1 VAGLSAGAVKD
12 RPNPTGTL
20 LKMTLPIKAILVGCG
35 AMSAE
40 WIRSAKELNVELV
53 SLVDINP
60 TAAQQRA
67 QEFQI
72 DAPIFAKYREAI
84 AQTPADALFDCTIPA
99 MHKEVA
105 SAAMQAGLHVLEEKP
120 LALTLTDAN
129 ELVSLSEQTRRLHV
143 IQQNRLFNRGVRL
156 LRRMI
161 SDGVIGEVTTV
172 HTDFFIAPYFG
183 GFRETMPHVLL
194 IDMAIHPFDVARFLI
209 GANAESALCEEWNPV
224 NSAYGFG
231 ASVTT
236 FFRMTNSVRFS
247 YRGSWCAEGFRTSW
261 DACWRVIGTKGT
273 LLWDGYDDVRAERFK
288 ARSELLSEQELVLPQ
303 PDQEPPAALTRG
315 HYSVMAQFVR
325 ALRNEGPLPETRSAD
340 NIHSLAMVMAATSSA
355 EAGRWVEV
363 KH

>member
-143 IQQNRLFNRGVRL
+143 IQQNRRFNRGVRL

-236 FFRMTNSVRFS
+236 VFRMTNSVRFS

-288 ARSELLSEQELVLPQ
+288 ARSGLLSEQELVLPQ
-303 PDQEPPAALTRG
+303 PEQEPPAALTRG